1 MIHLL
6 DYGAGNIT
14 SVHSAFK
21 RCGAEISVVSDS
33 FDNTAIRSLVI
44 PGVGSFASAM
54 LHIRQTGWE
63 QRILTEAARGT
74 KILGICLG
82 MQILFEEGTEG
93 GTSSG
98 LGLIGGTVRPL
109 SSIYDG
115 RLPHI
120 GWNNVSIVASESDIF
135 FGIKDNLD
143 FYHVHSYFC
152 SPSEPTCV
160 LATTEL
166 GQPFA
171 SVVQNDNILG
181 IQFHPEKSQP
191 AGLKLLN
198 NIVDWFEQC

>member
-82 MQILFEEGTEG
+82 MQILFEEEMRHGAT
-93 GTSSG
+93 
-98 LGLIGGTVRPL
+98 L
-109 SSIYDG
+109 Y
-115 RLPHI
+115 
-120 GWNNVSIVASESDIF
+120 
-135 FGIKDNLD
+135 DNL
-143 FYHVHSYFC
+143 VSLG
-152 SPSEPTCV
+152 PSAV
-160 LATTEL
+160 LQVVFAAPSDADEERDCGLQRALASAT
-166 GQPFA
+166 
-171 SVVQNDNILG
+171 
-181 IQFHPEKSQP
+181 
-191 AGLKLLN
+191 
-198 NIVDWFEQC
+198 